1 MLCTQHCT
9 RIRWAELL
17 GKYWGGQDRKDS
29 WLMEKLYRPVCLSW
43 GVLLSFFEC
52 GLHLLSAPGWGLSAV
67 PLNRSVCSVFLWLLF
82 SRLLSYSVKMRAGLV
97 WDEAMP
103 ALNKSYAVLYP
114 IRMSLKEHLWGW
126 CLCSV
131 RVSVLKRS
139 TKDQDSLPRHQCAS
153 IRLNTAHE
161 YRCFQRMFARVLF
174 GVGPVIKLT
183 CEQYIYICSCH
194 VEHPRVINKLPI
206 PFSF

>member
-17 GKYWGGQDRKDS
+17 GKYWGGQDRRDS

-82 SRLLSYSVKMRAGLV
+82 SRLLSYSVKMREGLV
-97 WDEAMP
+97 WDRAMP
-103 ALNKSYAVLYP
+103 ALNKSYATLYP

-139 TKDQDSLPRHQCAS
+139 TRISIVYLDISVWVSGKMLHMSIGVSRGCLHVSCLELDQ
-153 IRLNTAHE
+153 
-161 YRCFQRMFARVLF
+161 
-174 GVGPVIKLT
+174 
-183 CEQYIYICSCH
+183 
-194 VEHPRVINKLPI
+194 
-206 PFSF
+206 